1 MRTSQILTIFW
12 SAISVVAV
20 DPIVDLSY
28 SKYEGTALPGGVTQW
43 LGIRYAAPPLG
54 PLRFAAPINP
64 VYNSTIQKAN
74 KHGTLCL
81 ANQAGPGL
89 QYGKQPMDEDCLFVD
104 VYAPTNATED
114 SNLPVMV
121 FIQGGGWSSDSN
133 GNFNGSLLVANS
145 GMNMVVV
152 TLNYR
157 VGLLGSLASKEV
169 IEAGSLNNGLK
180 DVIFVLQWVQDRIN
194 LFGGNIHHVVLS
206 GDSVGAMIIT
216 YLQAAYNGTG
226 LPGYFHAVAAE
237 STAFAGDAQV
247 VDLQPH
253 YDDLV
258 KATGCSNQTDTLTCL
273 RGLNVTDLQT
283 KSPGVGWSPCIDHD
297 ILVAPLYQLY
307 ESRIFRQVPAIYGST
322 TDEGTKNV
330 DKTVTS
336 TTLDKGIRNQVGN
349 ITDMQLQ
356 EWKTVYPESLNNVT
370 FSGALL
376 NATYPGA
383 GNEWQRFAAM
393 FGDAGIRCIAYFQ
406 SDMLAYAGNTQNWHY
421 HYDVLDPRDE
431 ANGNRVYH
439 TVELNAIWGPNNT
452 DGSPP
457 PSYYVP
463 NDKGGNAG
471 AIPVIQSYW
480 ISFILTLDPNTLRS
494 KDLAQWDPWTLATR
508 RRLLFHN
515 NGTMMESMTDAEKA
529 RCKIVMPYSKA
540 KNAYSQPLTTLPPF
554 ANGTYPDPY
563 Q

>member
-1 MRTSQILTIFW
+1 
-12 SAISVVAV
+12 
-20 DPIVDLSY
+20 
-28 SKYEGTALPGGVTQW
+28 
-43 LGIRYAAPPLG
+43 
-54 PLRFAAPINP
+54 
-64 VYNSTIQKAN
+64 
-74 KHGTLCL
+74 
-81 ANQAGPGL
+81 
-89 QYGKQPMDEDCLFVD
+89 
-104 VYAPTNATED
+104 
-114 SNLPVMV
+114 
-121 FIQGGGWSSDSN
+121 
-133 GNFNGSLLVANS
+133 
-145 GMNMVVV
+145 
-152 TLNYR
+152 
-157 VGLLGSLASKEV
+157 
-169 IEAGSLNNGLK
+169 
-180 DVIFVLQWVQDRIN
+180 
-194 LFGGNIHHVVLS
+194 
-206 GDSVGAMIIT
+206 
-216 YLQAAYNGTG
+216 
-226 LPGYFHAVAAE
+226 
-237 STAFAGDAQV
+237 
-247 VDLQPH
+247 
-253 YDDLV
+253 V

-349 ITDMQLQ
+349 ITDTQLQ

-393 FGDAGIRCIAYFQ
+393 FGDAGIRCIAYFE

-471 AIPVIQSYW
+471 AIPVIQSYVRATEFLK
-480 ISFILTLDPNTLRS
+480 IFVFVSRITPSSFYALLTHLTGVQFTRS
-494 KDLAQWDPWTLATR
+494 AP
-508 RRLLFHN
+508 FN
-515 NGTMMESMTDAEKA
+515 
-529 RCKIVMPYSKA
+529 
-540 KNAYSQPLTTLPPF
+540 LTTL
-554 ANGTYPDPY
+554 
-563 Q
+563 